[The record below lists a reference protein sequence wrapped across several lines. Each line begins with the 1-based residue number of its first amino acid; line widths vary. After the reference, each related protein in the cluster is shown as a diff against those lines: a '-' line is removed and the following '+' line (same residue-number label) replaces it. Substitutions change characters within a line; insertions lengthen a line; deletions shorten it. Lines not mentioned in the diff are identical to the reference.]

1 MSLVSLSSKI
11 YTIKSRRNIPFSTA
25 FASMIREDLAMRYS
39 VFNIVKNLTGSEMV
53 ATIAQAKYGTK
64 TPIEKEEEKREKTK
78 AMMERRFKKF
88 TVDSIVTLNNKLNTL
103 SSITERNTTLIE
115 NLYND
120 LGAYRNQKRF
130 SRRDMNAPYTRTP
143 LRSRTVKFQ
152 IDDIRAQLNAL
163 QIATV
168 GAKRA
173 RRMRSGAAGAGV
185 GATFGGL
192 IPGVPG
198 GPGGPDGPDGQTPA
212 TESGGMLGTALDI
225 LSGVAAYKVA
235 KTGYRFIRR
244 KFFPTSAPP
253 TATPVRPVPTATPAA
268 RTPMWNANAQ
278 RWQDPATGRFVRPPA
293 PSTVPTTTPTAPP
306 RTPPTPATAERV
318 SARSKDFFKWLKGNW
333 KGFAK
338 SSIVFEVA
346 RQAGPENL
354 GRIATGM
361 MEMRDEERAKAQAA
375 IAKFGIKF
383 ITGPNKTT
391 VGYEI
396 DGKRYNKFE
405 DLPTEFQNIIN
416 AYSATDLRSYSSRA
430 AIADIAENPNKYKVL
445 ETREGRAQV
454 LEPPTV
460 ADIDSGVIRAAMAA
474 KLTVTEP
481 QLTTPNIVDLT
492 TIPKIET
499 GTPSAV
505 ADSAT
510 SVSSPGKFTNND
522 QFVQVML
529 PLARSAAEQLG
540 NPALTLGILGQW
552 AGETDA
558 GRRLSADF
566 NYAGIKAGNKYAKGS
581 YVLTEEKYNAAQLER
596 AKKSGETLERVL
608 GPDDKITKGGKQY
621 TVNQFYGGGKDVW
634 QEAKDQGLQW
644 VQVRSHF
651 AKFNSL
657 EDFVS
662 AYVSVLKNKRYAS
675 AIQATDPKQFGL
687 LVAQAGYATAGAAEY
702 SKKVGGMVAR
712 LGLAGRDSYEEART
726 SSPILIAGT
735 PGAAVASPPA
745 PVAVAAATEEPN
757 KAEVAGQAAL
767 VANKIVQKN
776 VVALAG
782 KVATLDKESKLDRQ
796 FPSVRN
802 SEFGVT

>member
-64 TPIEKEEEKREKTK
+64 TPIEKEEEKQEKRK
-78 AMMERRFKKF
+78 AVMERRFKKF

-173 RRMRSGAAGAGV
+173 RRMRSGAAAGAVGLGAA
-185 GATFGGL
+185 GAT
-192 IPGVPG
+192 G
-198 GPGGPDGPDGQTPA
+198 GPGGQTPA
-212 TESGGMLGTALDI
+212 TESGGVLGTALDI
-225 LSGVAAYKVA
+225 LGGVAAYRA
-235 KTGYRFIRR
+235 AQTGYRYIR
-244 KFFPTSAPP
+244 KKLFPTSASPA
-253 TATPVRPVPTATPAA
+253 ATSARTVPTATPAA
-268 RTPMWNANAQ
+268 RTPL
-278 RWQDPATGRFVRPPA
+278 
-293 PSTVPTTTPTAPP
+293 PSTVPTTTTN
-306 RTPPTPATAERV
+306 TTPTPTTAEKV
-318 SARSKDFFKWLKGNW
+318 GNKNKDFFKWLKGNW
-333 KGFAK
+333 KGFVK
-338 SSIVFEVA
+338 GSIVLEVA

-361 MEMRDEERAKAQAA
+361 MEMRDQERAKAQAA
-375 IAKFGIKF
+375 IAKFNIKF

-391 VGYEI
+391 IGYEI

-405 DLPTEFQNIIN
+405 DLPAEFQNIIN
-416 AYSATDLRSYSSRA
+416 AYGTTDLRSYSSRV

-460 ADIDSGVIRAAMAA
+460 ADIENRIIRAAMAA

-481 QLTTPNIVDLT
+481 QLTTPNVDLAT
-492 TIPKIET
+492 PRIGT

-510 SVSSPGKFTNND
+510 SVSASGRFTNND

-552 AGETDA
+552 AGETGA
-558 GRRLSADF
+558 GRRISADF

-581 YVLTEEKYNAAQLER
+581 YVLTEERYTAAQLKR
-596 AKKSGETLERVL
+596 ATESGGESIESIIDSPNKKFKKAGHGMVTVD
-608 GPDDKITKGGKQY
+608 GWYGKGA
-621 TVNQFYGGGKDVW
+621 W
-634 QEAKDQGLQW
+634 QDAANKGQSW

-687 LVAQAGYATAGAAEY
+687 LVAQAGYATAGANAY
-702 SKKVGGMVAR
+702 SEKVGKMVAS
-712 LGLAGRDSYEEART
+712 LGLAGRDSYGAART
-726 SSPILIAGT
+726 SIPLIVGT

-802 SEFGVT
+802 SEFGVA